1 MKGQVSK
8 VLNNICLY
16 SIITGGDI
24 SLVQFMKANL
34 VEHFDNKRGEVNFVC
49 CEIQLCYSMPG
60 YFSHCEILGTFK
72 VNLASKSAH
81 LN

>member
-1 MKGQVSK
+1 MKGQVWK

-34 VEHFDNKRGEVNFVC
+34 VEHFDNKRGEVNFVVVKSSYA
-49 CEIQLCYSMPG
+49 IQYQDIFPIVKSQGLSR
-60 YFSHCEILGTFK
+60 SIL
-72 VNLASKSAH
+72 LAS
-81 LN
+81 LLT